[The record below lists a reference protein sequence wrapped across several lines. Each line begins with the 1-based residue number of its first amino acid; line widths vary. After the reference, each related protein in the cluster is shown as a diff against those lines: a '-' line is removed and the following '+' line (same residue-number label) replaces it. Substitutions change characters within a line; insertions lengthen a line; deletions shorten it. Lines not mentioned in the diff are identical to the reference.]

1 MQQLKKLFSVENLK
15 AKTLGAAT
23 LGSSMMV
30 VAAPASAAIP
40 PEATAAF
47 TTLTT
52 DVTAMLALVWPVVA
66 LVVVGFALIK
76 LFKRGANKAV

>member
-1 MQQLKKLFSVENLK
+1 MQQLKKLFSVETLK

-23 LGSSMMV
+23 LGMMV

-40 PEATAAF
+40 AEATAAF
-47 TTLTT
+47 TTLST
-52 DVTAMLALVWPVVA
+52 DVTAMLALVWPVVS